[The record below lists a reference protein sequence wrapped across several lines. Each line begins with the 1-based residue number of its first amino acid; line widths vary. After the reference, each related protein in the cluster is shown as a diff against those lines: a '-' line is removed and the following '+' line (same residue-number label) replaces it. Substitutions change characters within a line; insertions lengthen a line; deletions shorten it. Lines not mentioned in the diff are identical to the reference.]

1 MLTVTDNTP
10 QQINAAL
17 FEQDQN
23 VKNKLSTVSG
33 VVSAVYGACEWIFNK
48 LKDTLA
54 RVATT
59 GSYNDLTDKPTIVD
73 TVAQNVPNAVSSNAV
88 YGALTNYKKNIDY
101 SSRRLYSSTLGETIT
116 ITEDSFISYIAT
128 TITNGTFGDL
138 NINDKMASNFTR
150 VGDVSVSFLECYVK
164 TGDVI
169 TTPSLN
175 IAYQRLQVFKL
186 L

>member
-1 MLTVTDNTP
+1 MLTVTDNTT

-48 LKDTLA
+48 LKESLA

-88 YGALTNYKKNIDY
+88 YGVITEFVKEIAFTSSAINGYHHDYISFGKEYSKKPIIQVDI
-101 SSRRLYSSTLGETIT
+101 LGEDLLNTENVKEYWKGNIETTISN
-116 ITEDSFISYIAT
+116 ISKNGFCFSYIT
-128 TITNGTFGDL
+128 RDTHQFNYLFTIIG
-138 NINDKMASNFTR
+138 
-150 VGDVSVSFLECYVK
+150 Y
-164 TGDVI
+164 
-169 TTPSLN
+169 
-175 IAYQRLQVFKL
+175 
-186 L
+186 